1 MFHLLY
7 LFLSIC
13 EINTRLL
20 LPNVFQQTV
29 IEKYI
34 RYEILKVYQ
43 SLRSG
48 KCFFGSKVKICIFL
62 KKNTNLQIHHE
73 LLPNY
78 SQFIVTKCQIH
89 IYWNYDVNWIFRCI
103 IYKDKE
109 GFQDFKS
116 SFCSTQFDFR
126 ACYFYHG
133 NWIANLSVSN
143 TFCIL
148 CWRNV

>member
-62 KKNTNLQIHHE
+62 KKHEFTNSSWIVSKLFSVYCHQVPDPYLLKLWCKLNLQVHNLQRQRGFSRFQIE
-73 LLPNY
+73 FLFNAIRLSCMLLLPWELNCKLIC
-78 SQFIVTKCQIH
+78 F
-89 IYWNYDVNWIFRCI
+89 
-103 IYKDKE
+103 
-109 GFQDFKS
+109 
-116 SFCSTQFDFR
+116 
-126 ACYFYHG
+126 
-133 NWIANLSVSN
+133 
-143 TFCIL
+143 
-148 CWRNV
+148 